1 MVSVLASDRRGCTM
15 MICTERA
22 SWRERRALLGA
33 PYPLECSR
41 DSREFVIETFRTRPA
56 ATLRKRRKPQTHADP
71 AQYTATLACLGRDGK
86 GASLLGTARRLLD
99 LERQVCDALPA
110 PLGPSCRVLRFE
122 DGQLTLGVPAAAHS
136 AKLRQLAPRLVA
148 ALEKQGWQVNGI
160 AVRVQATLT
169 RLEETELSRPAPRAP
184 ARQATELG
192 TQALAELK
200 RKLPPATR

>member
-1 MVSVLASDRRGCTM
+1 M
-15 MICTERA
+15 
-22 SWRERRALLGA
+22 LGA

-41 DSREFVIETFRTRPA
+41 DSREFAIETFRTRPA
-56 ATLRKRRKPQTHADP
+56 APFRKRRKPQTHADP

-99 LERQVCDALPA
+99 LQRQVCAALPA
-110 PLGPSCRVLRFE
+110 PLGPACHVLRFE

-169 RLEETELSRPAPRAP
+169 RLEETELSRPAPRP
-184 ARQATELG
+184 QARQATEQG

-200 RKLPPATR
+200 RLLLPTR